1 MYQPTH
7 FPTSREGLSDE
18 QLRVLAHDL
27 RALYTVRLSQEA
39 VISLGDDEALLSRYF
54 ACQKAYREREQP
66 HKKAVAPAIP
76 WHEQQHVSVIVGR
89 VASETKAGVPPPGFK
104 NSDG

>member
-1 MYQPTH
+1 MYQPAH

-18 QLRVLAHDL
+18 QLRVLAHNL
-27 RALYTVRLSQEA
+27 RALYSARLSQEA
-39 VISLGDDEALLSRYF
+39 AISLGDDQALLLRYF
-54 ACQKAYREREQP
+54 ACQKAYREQP

-76 WHEQQHVSVIVGR
+76 WHEQQRVTVIVWR
-89 VASETKAGVPPPGFK
+89 VASETKVGDPPPGFK